1 LTILN
6 PDLLELKEINLFD
19 LTGKRILER
28 NKPNI
33 EAEYRFS
40 TSGLSKAVY
49 IVKIKTDKGEY
60 SQKIIVSNEN

>member
-1 LTILN
+1 MKKI
-6 PDLLELKEINLFD
+6 D

-33 EAEYRFS
+33 EAEYRLS
-40 TSGLSKAVY
+40 TSGLSQAVY